1 MTAARLAFAVDY
13 SQTALAWPCTPGQ
26 HFLLMCCLIT
36 KGTHNRGQGCVC
48 TFVGFSFLRSP
59 SMALFLLLNMIIWQ
73 GNRKPEQQIYRWI
86 CKVGLQQIK
95 VSAEV
100 WYIPF
105 GLSGHAEALL
115 GSNYIAGGD
124 TSKQFHLIKTPVSA
138 DTPLLIKTNL
148 MIFTCAGENLKY
160 RLLRCWGCISQE
172 N

>member
-1 MTAARLAFAVDY
+1 MAVGITAAVLLHLRLSMTATRLAFAVDY

-105 GLSGHAEALL
+105 GCQVMLKPFW
-115 GSNYIAGGD
+115 D
-124 TSKQFHLIKTPVSA
+124 LIT
-138 DTPLLIKTNL
+138 L
-148 MIFTCAGENLKY
+148 
-160 RLLRCWGCISQE
+160 QE
-172 N
+172 ETWANSFI